1 MRISDLMLQNNF
13 LSSLNSTK
21 ARMEKLQT
29 QVASNNKL
37 NAPSDSPTGVAKVM
51 RFENSISQANNFIGN
66 IQNSLAF
73 VNESISGLDFI
84 QNEATKILVN
94 LTQVKNA
101 VNNENLD
108 TFADQIDSSLNIILE
123 AANKEFN
130 DQYLFAGTDDSTM
143 PYGYTADLSAIEL
156 KVSDVSGER
165 NVKISKNITQKINI
179 TGSELF
185 GSIDG
190 TDIFNKLI
198 EIRDNLRSGVR
209 PSDADVKVVEDF
221 SKNVLNKLSDMGNIS
236 NKLYD
241 VEEVIKNQIL
251 TLENLVAKEKEVDV
265 AAAVM
270 ELQNQDYILQLSYKM
285 SSMILPRS
293 LLDYL

>member
-1 MRISDLMLQNNF
+1 M
-13 LSSLNSTK
+13 
-21 ARMEKLQT
+21 
-29 QVASNNKL
+29 
-37 NAPSDSPTGVAKVM
+37 
-51 RFENSISQANNFIGN
+51 
-66 IQNSLAF
+66 
-73 VNESISGLDFI
+73 
-84 QNEATKILVN
+84 
-94 LTQVKNA
+94 
-101 VNNENLD
+101 
-108 TFADQIDSSLNIILE
+108 
-123 AANKEFN
+123 
-130 DQYLFAGTDDSTM
+130 
-143 PYGYTADLSAIEL
+143 
-156 KVSDVSGER
+156 
-165 NVKISKNITQKINI
+165 
-179 TGSELF
+179 
-185 GSIDG
+185 
-190 TDIFNKLI
+190 
-198 EIRDNLRSGVR
+198 RSGVR